1 MYEYRFFLCIC
12 CCAIWLITNAVDM
25 VDMNTSMLFVFLLL
39 LLTSCHW
46 WPLLEH
52 FPNHQ
57 QSFREHS
64 GRLQPLEFPCA
75 WHCPSGRQTR
85 ASSPS
90 ARHCISLHKCH
101 GNQSV
106 WWTHESLDDLRST
119 TERDT
124 RFFSLTMSKFWKA
137 QKDHYLRVAIVKTL
151 GVGRGLLMY
160 VMCLSY
166 HQAKQ
171 SFRTLKSVISLM

>member
-1 MYEYRFFLCIC
+1 MYLLLCYFVDCKC
-12 CCAIWLITNAVDM
+12 CRHKHKYVVC
-25 VDMNTSMLFVFLLL
+25 FLLL

-64 GRLQPLEFPCA
+64 GRSQPLEFPCA
-75 WHCPSGRQTR
+75 WHCPSGHQTR

-90 ARHCISLHKCH
+90 AHRCISLHKYH

-137 QKDHYLRVAIVKTL
+137 HKDHHLHVVIVKTL
-151 GVGRGLLMY
+151 GVGGVGWCMWC
-160 VMCLSY
+160 VSVTIKLSN
-166 HQAKQ
+166 H
-171 SFRTLKSVISLM
+171 LEH